1 MEWLLP
7 RDPGLG
13 PGEAQAREEEAHPR
27 TLRCRL
33 AQDRVAGQKKPAT
46 VCLSCPAG
54 LGLLAH
60 HAQRAQGP
68 LRQLTSG
75 RAEDSEDRAFDL
87 SKSLQSGW

>member
-1 MEWLLP
+1 MEWLPP
-7 RDPGLG
+7 RDLGLG
-13 PGEAQAREEEAHPR
+13 LGEEQAREEEAHPR
-27 TLRCRL
+27 TLMCRL
-33 AQDRVAGQKKPAT
+33 AQDWRAGQKEPAT
-46 VCLSCPAG
+46 VRLSCPAG

-87 SKSLQSGW
+87 SRSLQSGW